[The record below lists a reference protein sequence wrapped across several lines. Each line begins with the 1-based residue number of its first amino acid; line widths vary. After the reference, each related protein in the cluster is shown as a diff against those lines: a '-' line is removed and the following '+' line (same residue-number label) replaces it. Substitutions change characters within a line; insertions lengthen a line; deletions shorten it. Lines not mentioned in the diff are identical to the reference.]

1 MSKCS
6 LQLYVNENF
15 TSQPS
20 IESSD
25 DLLKNLTSSDCK
37 KRTICNYRD
46 VLENYKEPLH
56 KNCTSKTL
64 NSVDSQKNH
73 PVLRNYLLRHS
84 GSVKAYHKIIKQ
96 QEEILNLCREKLAK
110 KFSKSFLSGVK
121 DEDIVRALK
130 IIQDTEEPTSDKIIC
145 KILRGIVSDVSKNT
159 SEQNE
164 ETISI
169 DQVLKSQYSSISSS
183 SSRRKYSF
191 VFNKLKTLF
200 KKSSRNHSISL
211 SNNYNKQPNRFVY
224 HQNCLFNPIET
235 QFLYPYN
242 NVEEIRNYNNYKPP
256 FYGNFPPPGMGSNP
270 TCACHKNLVKLQNE
284 FEKQQS
290 EIRLINQNLQQC
302 LCLLHDIGDKPQEI
316 KNAPFDSFFANTNF
330 QAYQFGTTEN
340 LYGHGHRSHSHIHHK
355 KKPEPKKRGCCGRKR
370 KQTCPHQCIYQPQK
384 HKEHHNKAEHNTKSI
399 HDIGKEPI
407 CRSSELDIKKT
418 QHKRRDFCACCQR
431 RRRASTTSVDTYG
444 DEEEKK
450 KTRKKRE
457 VGMISEEH
465 SIHALSKHDT
475 TTKKNKMRCSCCR
488 KKPKKDTQKKEHED
502 HTEHKDHQEKHQKDE
517 KNKSKIKYECDAICP
532 GLLYDQ
538 ENRAMQATISTQT
551 VPFLAKKI
559 LNTLLHPKT
568 SSIVDTHP
576 AGIIELPCIQCTK
589 EVRST
594 RCHCI
599 KCKPTRSLI
608 DSGFSPLA
616 SSNRKSL
623 SNVTSKSKVSG
634 KSKSS
639 IWKSGVNVNK
649 GKTGKKGKKQKVKK
663 VKTKKKGKKKDTTKS
678 EGDKKNKGKCSIFK
692 MCKMICCRGT

>member
-355 KKPEPKKRGCCGRKR
+355 KKPEPKKRGCCKKRGKSCCGRKR
-370 KQTCPHQCIYQPQK
+370 K
-384 HKEHHNKAEHNTKSI
+384 KEKI
-399 HDIGKEPI
+399 P
-407 CRSSELDIKKT
+407 
-418 QHKRRDFCACCQR
+418 
-431 RRRASTTSVDTYG
+431 
-444 DEEEKK
+444 EEKK
-450 KTRKKRE
+450 KSSSTHTVAINTTPLKTST
-457 VGMISEEH
+457 VGAQTDKEKTIITDAIILTAETP
-465 SIHALSKHDT
+465 SKNH
-475 TTKKNKMRCSCCR
+475 TKKDHNDIELTQHNSPSNPSTPST
-488 KKPKKDTQKKEHED
+488 KKHQHLDVDFLSHHSSNSPKNEKGIAAVEIYCADDGYANRVCYCKKNERMKKEYEA
-502 HTEHKDHQEKHQKDE
+502 HT
-517 KNKSKIKYECDAICP
+517 SKVKERGGKLKGKVKRKFSI
-532 GLLYDQ
+532 
-538 ENRAMQATISTQT
+538 T
-551 VPFLAKKI
+551 
-559 LNTLLHPKT
+559 KT
-568 SSIVDTHP
+568 HDV
-576 AGIIELPCIQCTK
+576 
-589 EVRST
+589 
-594 RCHCI
+594 
-599 KCKPTRSLI
+599 
-608 DSGFSPLA
+608 
-616 SSNRKSL
+616 SSNS
-623 SNVTSKSKVSG
+623 SVNTSSG
-634 KSKSS
+634 KSQKS
-639 IWKSGVNVNK
+639 NK
-649 GKTGKKGKKQKVKK
+649 IKKHKK
-663 VKTKKKGKKKDTTKS
+663 VGTRGKRKKSIKENSSDSTPKKKRNCLIRLCKFFF
-678 EGDKKNKGKCSIFK
+678 CSS
-692 MCKMICCRGT
+692 CSRG

>member
-355 KKPEPKKRGCCGRKR
+355 KKPEPKKRGWKKLSGCCGNKSDAA
-370 KQTCPHQCIYQPQK
+370 TCD
-384 HKEHHNKAEHNTKSI
+384 EDDLSI
-399 HDIGKEPI
+399 Q
-407 CRSSELDIKKT
+407 SL
-418 QHKRRDFCACCQR
+418 R
-431 RRRASTTSVDTYG
+431 RRRHKKGCCQSKHHHVCSLECGHWKILAHQDMISVAAQTDYLPEFYVTDSIFDEPDDGIAATSVHSTISKG
-444 DEEEKK
+444 QCQKPCAEKFKPKQCQCTECKSARKKLGIISETSPTESALSVTTGSEKK
-450 KTRKKRE
+450 HKKGLWGKLKGNKKKKRIK
-457 VGMISEEH
+457 G
-465 SIHALSKHDT
+465 
-475 TTKKNKMRCSCCR
+475 NKL
-488 KKPKKDTQKKEHED
+488 K
-502 HTEHKDHQEKHQKDE
+502 
-517 KNKSKIKYECDAICP
+517 
-532 GLLYDQ
+532 
-538 ENRAMQATISTQT
+538 
-551 VPFLAKKI
+551 
-559 LNTLLHPKT
+559 
-568 SSIVDTHP
+568 
-576 AGIIELPCIQCTK
+576 
-589 EVRST
+589 
-594 RCHCI
+594 
-599 KCKPTRSLI
+599 
-608 DSGFSPLA
+608 
-616 SSNRKSL
+616 
-623 SNVTSKSKVSG
+623 
-634 KSKSS
+634 
-639 IWKSGVNVNK
+639 
-649 GKTGKKGKKQKVKK
+649 
-663 VKTKKKGKKKDTTKS
+663 KTKSTANKTDDKKKRR
-678 EGDKKNKGKCSIFK
+678 CCLVRI
-692 MCKMICCRGT
+692 CKMYICRG